1 MNIIKSFFQRR
12 KKLVIVFSIVAVS
25 LISFSFVEDYYFE
38 VSKNL
43 DIFTTTYRNV
53 NIYYV
58 DSIQPG
64 ALMEKG
70 INSMLKTLD
79 PYTVYIPESDIEDYK
94 MTHISAEYGGIGAL
108 VHERNGEIEVSE
120 VYEGFPAQRGDIRPG
135 DKILSVNGISVASKE
150 VGDVTEF
157 LKGAKGSKVSLT
169 VKRAGEEKPVEKN
182 LYRDEIKF
190 KNVPYFGMVSSNT
203 GYIRLNQF
211 LEDAGEEVAGAFASL
226 KANPAMKYLVLD
238 LRGNGGGLLKEAVE
252 IVNLFVDKGEKIVS
266 QKGKVREMNMEY
278 LAIKPPV
285 DVQVPIAVLVDKG
298 SASAAEI
305 VTGAIQELD
314 RGIVVGQRTFG
325 KGLVQQTYPMNYN
338 TLLKVTIA
346 KYYTPSG
353 RCIQALDYAHRS
365 NTGIAGHHVDSLL
378 QEFKTKGGRSV
389 YDGSGVYPDVYLMQ
403 DQFSNISSAL
413 AMNYLI
419 FDYANEYYRSHKSI
433 DSASAFKLSDSEFAQ
448 FTKWLGD
455 KKYDY
460 TNKSESKLDDLKK
473 AAENEKYFTALE
485 NEFNNLKKKMV
496 EEKKLDIKNN
506 SEEIREILES
516 EIVSRYYYESGALQ
530 SNFKY
535 DKELKKAIEVLNDE
549 GKYTSILKGEGQ
561 YKVIGKPG
569 TTEQAL
575 TGSESEDWGEK
586 N

>member
-1 MNIIKSFFQRR
+1 MTKLKSFLLKR
-12 KKLVIVFSIVAVS
+12 KKLVIVLSIVAVS

-64 ALMEKG
+64 ELMEKG

-120 VYEGFPAQRGDIRPG
+120 VYEGFPAQKNDIRPG
-135 DKILSVNGISVASKE
+135 DKILSVNGTSVAKKE
-150 VGDVTEF
+150 VGDVTEY

-169 VKRAGEEKPVEKN
+169 LKREGEDKPVEKN

-190 KNVPYFGMVSSNT
+190 KNVPYFGMVSPNT
-203 GYIRLNQF
+203 GYIRLSQF
-211 LEDAGEEVAGAFASL
+211 LEDAGEEVGSAYASL
-226 KANPAMKYLVLD
+226 KSNPGMKYLVLD

-266 QKGKVREMNMEY
+266 QKGKVKEMNMEY
-278 LAIKPPV
+278 MATRPAV
-285 DVQVPIAVLVDKG
+285 DNQVPIAVLVDKG

-305 VTGAIQELD
+305 VTGALQELD
-314 RGIVVGQRTFG
+314 RGVVIGQRTFG
-325 KGLVQQTYPMNYN
+325 KGLVQQTYPMSYN

-365 NTGIAGHHVDSLL
+365 RSGIAGHHVDSLL
-378 QEFKTKGGRSV
+378 KEFKTKNGRSV
-389 YDGSGVYPDVYLMQ
+389 YDGSGVYPDVYLEQ
-403 DQFSNISSAL
+403 EQFSNISGAL
-413 AMNYLI
+413 AVNYLV
-419 FDYANEYYRSHKSI
+419 FDYANEYFRAHPSI
-433 DSASAFKLSDSEFAQ
+433 DSADKFHLSDAEFAD
-448 FTKWLGD
+448 FTKWLGN

-460 TNKSESKLDDLKK
+460 TNKSESKLDDLKQ
-473 AAENEKYFTALE
+473 AAQKEKYFSGME
-485 NEFNNLKKKMV
+485 NEFTALKKKM
-496 EEKKLDIKNN
+496 EEQKKSDIKIH
-506 SEEIREILES
+506 SEEIREMLEA
-516 EIVSRYYYESGALQ
+516 EIVSRYYFESGALR

-535 DKELKKAIEVLNDE
+535 DKELKKAIEVLNDS
-549 GKYTSILKGEGQ
+549 KTYSSILNGEGDH
-561 YKVIGKPG
+561 KIIGKPG

-575 TGSESEDWGEK
+575 TGSESEEWGEK